1 MRRIRILAFIVA
13 CTAALVLSA
22 QTNTTGLSGTIV
34 DPSGAVIPGATVTLT
49 NNETNLIKTA
59 TSGAKGEYAFDQI
72 LPGSYTVTASAS
84 GFSDSVRKVRLLVAT
99 PLTLNIKMS
108 VGVTQVVNVDATSS
122 TMDVSDASLGTPFSS
137 QQVQT
142 LPYQANNV
150 LSLLSLQAGVLS
162 LDPGGQNGGL
172 NNGGPG
178 GVQDF
183 RTGSIDGARPDQ
195 SNVTLDGVDNNDQ
208 NNGYAFNGVLRSTR
222 ESVQEFRVTT
232 TNANADAG
240 RSSGAQVS
248 LVTRSGSNAFHGSA
262 YYLYRGPATASNSW
276 FLKQAQLVE
285 GEPNTSAKVLQDTY
299 GASFGGPIIKDKL
312 FFFGA
317 YEGFK
322 QASDVVVSQT
332 VPSVLNPGA
341 GLPTTSDGY
350 GGLVTGTVTYQD
362 TANALVTLSQA
373 QIDQMDQTG
382 QGVDQAALSYYN
394 LYPRANSASLGD
406 GYNTGG
412 YVFTSPNPISQIT
425 NILRLDYNLST
436 KHIFFVRGN
445 LQSDNTAS
453 TFQFPGSGELPGSRV
468 YSNNKGIAAGWIW
481 TLSNNAVNNFRY
493 GLTRQNTI
501 TEGAVTAG
509 YISISGLSNLDP
521 TTTSTTYLEPVHN
534 FVDDFTLVHGRH
546 TIQFGMDDRLI
557 FNNRYANA
565 TLYPTGDISVSLLTN
580 AGVAGKS
587 GNSFDPGTYGHPA
600 VASAFRTSYNN
611 AILAD
616 AGVITSSTQYSN
628 YTLKN
633 SQMIPIPAGQTLP
646 TRHFKNLEQEYYG
659 QDQWKVTPQVTLT
672 GGLRYVYLQVPYETN
687 GQEIA
692 PTIGMDEFLK
702 NRTAAAATGSTYNTR
717 IVYAPAGK
725 ANHAADYWTPQ
736 KDNFAPRFALAW
748 SPNGKYSV
756 RAGYGLSFDHFG
768 DSIIDAFD
776 SSGGFK
782 LNSSSVNSYGSID
795 NSPRFTSYNNVPTSA
810 STAGS
815 LTLPYTPPDNSFNFT
830 SNINR
835 DQKTPYAQTAD
846 LTVETDLGRGL
857 SLSVGYVGRFGR
869 HLLASWDASQPNN
882 LYDPGS
888 GQTYFQAMDHL
899 AQMADQGISPANVQ
913 NIQYWQDVFPKAT
926 YDYNGTTYTGTQAI
940 YAKELSEDVGN
951 ETDILYQ
958 YDVLTSGWA
967 DGSTNHFFF
976 PQYGS
981 MFAESSIGTSNYNAG
996 QLSLHQSLRYGVQYD
1011 LNYTYSKSMDL
1022 GSAPER
1028 AGTSY
1033 NRISNTLN
1041 PAGNY
1046 GPSDFDVRHNIT
1058 ANYLV
1063 NSPFGKGGMLLT
1075 GANGLLDRIVGGWQL
1090 TGVVHFSTGMPWTA
1104 TSSVYGTN
1112 FAASSQ
1118 LIATEPIKTT
1128 GHHRYVLSGKSGY
1141 ETVFANDTPTSAAD
1155 KLRYVYPGEAGQRN
1169 NFRADGYFDMDNGL
1183 AKDFHTFEHQTFRIE
1198 VEAFNV
1204 LNSVRFNTLT
1214 TNFSSGSFGKYSTLL
1229 VNPRQLQFSAKYS
1242 F

>member
-1 MRRIRILAFIVA
+1 LYRIRIFALNLA
-13 CTAALVLSA
+13 CAAASILFA
-22 QTNTTGLSGTIV
+22 QTNTTGLNGTIV
-34 DPSGAVIPGATVTLT
+34 DPSGALIPGATITLT
-49 NNETNLIKTA
+49 NNETNLVKTA
-59 TSGAKGEYAFDQI
+59 TSGAKGEYSFEQI
-72 LPGSYTVTASAS
+72 LPGSYTVTVSAS
-84 GFSDSVRKVRLLVAT
+84 GFSNSVRKVRLLVAT
-99 PLTLNIKMS
+99 PLSLNIAMTL
-108 VGVTQVVNVDATSS
+108 GVTEVVNVDATSS
-122 TMDVSDASLGTPFSS
+122 TMNISDASQGTAFNS

-162 LDPGGQNGGL
+162 LDPGAQNGGV
-172 NNGGPG
+172 NTT
-178 GVQDF
+178 DY
-183 RTGSIDGARPDQ
+183 RTGAIDGARQDQ

-222 ESVQEFRVTT
+222 DSVQEFRVTT

-248 LVTRSGSNAFHGSA
+248 LVTRSGTNAFHGSS
-262 YYLYRGPATASNSW
+262 YYLYRGPATAANSW
-276 FLKQAQLVE
+276 FLKQSQLVK
-285 GEPNTSAKVLQDTY
+285 GQPNTSAKVLQDTF
-299 GASFGGPIIKDKL
+299 GASFGGPIIKNKL

-332 VPSVLNPGA
+332 VPSVLGPA
-341 GLPTTSDGY
+341 STLPKTSDGY
-350 GGLVTGTVTYQD
+350 GGLVTGTVTYTD
-362 TANALVTLSQA
+362 AANAQYTLYQSD
-373 QIDQMDQTG
+373 ILKMDKTG
-382 QGVDQAALSYYN
+382 QGVDQAAVAYFN
-394 LYPRANSASLGD
+394 QYPRANSSSLGD

-412 YVFTSPNPISQIT
+412 YVFTSPSPISQIT
-425 NILRLDYNLST
+425 NILRLDYNLSP
-436 KHIFFVRGN
+436 KHILFVRGN
-445 LQSDNTAS
+445 LQSDNT
-453 TFQFPGSGELPGSRV
+453 TGTYQFNLNGEVPGSRV
-468 YSNNKGIAAGWIW
+468 YSNDKGIAAGWIW
-481 TLSNNAVNNFRY
+481 TLSNTATNNFRY
-493 GLTRQNTI
+493 GLTRQNAI
-501 TEGAVTAG
+501 TEGAVGAG
-509 YISISGLSNLDP
+509 YVTISGLTNLNP
-521 TTTSTTYLEPVHN
+521 TTTSTTYLEPVHD
-534 FVDDFTLVHGRH
+534 FVDDFTLVRGRH
-546 TIQFGMDDRLI
+546 TIQFGIDDRLI

-565 TLYPTGDISVSLLTN
+565 TLYPTGSVSVSLLTN
-580 AGVAGKS
+580 AGVAGQS
-587 GNSFDPGTYGHPA
+587 GNSFDPATFGYPA
-600 VASAFRTSYNN
+600 VASVFRTSYNN

-616 AGVITSSTQYSN
+616 AGVITSSTQYKN
-628 YTLKN
+628 YTLQG
-633 SQMIPIPAGQTLP
+633 SQMTPIPVGQTLP
-646 TRHFKNLEQEYYG
+646 TRHFKNMEQEYYG
-659 QDQWKVTPQVTLT
+659 QDQWKLTPQITLT
-672 GGLRYVYLQVPYETN
+672 AGLRYVYLQVPYETN

-692 PTIGMDEFLK
+692 PTIGMDQFLK
-702 NRTAAAATGSTYNTR
+702 DRTTAASSGSAYNTR
-717 IVYAPAGK
+717 LVYAPAGK

-736 KDNFAPRFALAW
+736 KGNFAPRFAVAW

-782 LNSSSVNSYGSID
+782 LNSSTVNSYGSID
-795 NSPRFTSYNNVPTSA
+795 NSPRFSGYNVVPTTA
-810 STAGS
+810 STGGS

-846 LTVETDLGRGL
+846 LTVEAELGHGFVL
-857 SLSVGYVGRFGR
+857 SAGYVGRFGR

-888 GQTYFQAMDHL
+888 GQTYFQAMDHI
-899 AQMADQGISPANVQ
+899 AQMADQGISPASVQ
-913 NIQYWQDVFPKAT
+913 NIPYWQDVFPKAT
-926 YDYNGTTYTGTQAI
+926 YTYKGTTYTGTQAI
-940 YAKELSEDVGN
+940 YAKEYYGDVGN

-967 DGSTNHFFF
+967 DGSTYHFFF

-981 MFAESSIGTSNYNAG
+981 MFAESTIGTSNYNAG
-996 QLSLHQSLRYGVQYD
+996 QLSLHQALRWGVQYD
-1011 LNYTYSKSMDL
+1011 LNYTLGKSMDL
-1022 GSAPER
+1022 GSSPER

-1063 NSPFGKGGMLLT
+1063 NSPFGNGAMLLT
-1075 GANGLLDRIVGGWQL
+1075 SAHGLLEQIVGGWQL
-1090 TGVVHFSTGMPWTA
+1090 TGVAHFSTGMPWTA

-1118 LIATEPIKTT
+1118 LIATSSIETT
-1128 GHHRYVLSGKSGY
+1128 GHHRYVSSGSTGY
-1141 ETVFANDTPTSAAD
+1141 ETVFANDTPTSAAN

-1169 NFRADGYFDMDNGL
+1169 NFRADGYFDMDSGL
-1183 AKDFHTFEHQTFRIE
+1183 AKDFRTFENQNIRIE

-1214 TNFSSGSFGKYSTLL
+1214 TNFSSGSFGKYSSLL
-1229 VNPRQLQFSAKYS
+1229 VNPRQLQFQVKYT

>member
-1 MRRIRILAFIVA
+1 MHRIRIFALILA
-13 CTAALVLSA
+13 CTGACILSA
-22 QTNTTGLSGTIV
+22 QTNTTALSGTIV
-34 DPSGAVIPGATVTLT
+34 DPSGALIPGATITLT
-49 NNETNLIKTA
+49 NTETNLTKMA
-59 TSGAKGEYAFDQI
+59 HSGDKGEYSFDQI
-72 LPGSYTVTASAS
+72 LPGPYTVTVRAN
-84 GFSDSVRKVRLLVAT
+84 GFSDAVRRVRLLVAT
-99 PLTLNIKMS
+99 PLTLNIKMTL
-108 VGVTQVVNVDATSS
+108 GVTEVVNVDANAS
-122 TMDVSDASLGTPFSS
+122 TMNVSDASLGTPFTS

-162 LDPGGQNGGL
+162 LDPGGET
-172 NNGGPG
+172 G
-178 GVQDF
+178 GVNTTDY
-183 RTGSIDGARPDQ
+183 RTGSIDGARQDQ
-195 SNVTLDGVDNNDQ
+195 SNVTLDGIDNNDQ

-232 TNANADAG
+232 VNANADAG

-248 LVTRSGSNAFHGSA
+248 LVTRSGSNSFHGST

-276 FLKQAQLVE
+276 FLKQSQLVE
-285 GEPNTSAKVLQDTY
+285 DQPNTSAKVLQDTY
-299 GASFGGPIIKDKL
+299 GAALGGPIVKNKL

-332 VPSVLNPGA
+332 VPSVLSPGA
-341 GLPTTSDGY
+341 GLPATSDGY
-350 GGLVTGTVTYQD
+350 GGLVTGTVTYAD
-362 TANALVTLSQA
+362 TSNALVTLSQA

-382 QGVDQAALSYYN
+382 QGVDQAAVAYFN
-394 LYPRANSASLGD
+394 QFPRANSASLGD

-425 NILRLDYNLST
+425 NILRLDYDLSP
-436 KHIFFVRGN
+436 KQIFFVRGN
-445 LQSDNTAS
+445 LQGDNT
-453 TFQFPGSGELPGSRV
+453 TGTYQFIQSGQLPSSRV

-481 TLSNNAVNNFRY
+481 TLSNNATNNFRY

-501 TEGAVTAG
+501 TEGAVGAG
-509 YISISGLSNLDP
+509 YISISGLSSLDP
-521 TTTSTTYLEPVHN
+521 TTTSTTYLEPVHD
-534 FVDDFTLVHGRH
+534 FVDDFTLVRGRH
-546 TIQFGMDDRLI
+546 TIQLGMDDRLI

-565 TLYPTGDISVSLLTN
+565 TLYPVGDVSVSLLTN

-600 VASAFRTSYNN
+600 VASSFRTSYNN

-616 AGVITSSTQYSN
+616 AGVITSSTQYNN
-628 YTLKN
+628 YTLSN
-633 SQMIPIPAGQTLP
+633 SQMVPIPAGQTLP
-646 TRHFKNLEQEYYG
+646 TRHFKNLEQEYYV
-659 QDQWKVTPQVTLT
+659 QDQWKLTPQITLT
-672 GGLRYVYLQVPYETN
+672 AGVRYVYLQVPYEVN

-692 PTIGMDEFLK
+692 PTIGMDQFLK
-702 NRTAAAATGSTYNTR
+702 DRTTAAATGSTYSTR

-736 KDNFAPRFALAW
+736 KNNFAPRFAVAW
-748 SPNGKYSV
+748 SPNGKLSV
-756 RAGYGLSFDHFG
+756 RAGYGLAFDHFG

-782 LNSSSVNSYGSID
+782 LNSSTVNSYGSIN
-795 NSPRFTSYNNVPTSA
+795 NSPRFTSYNNVPTTA
-810 STAGS
+810 SSGGT

-835 DQKTPYAQTAD
+835 DQKTPYAQMAN
-846 LTVETDLGRGL
+846 LTVETELGHGL
-857 SLSVGYVGRFGR
+857 DLSVGYVGRLGR

-888 GQTYFQAMDHL
+888 GQTYFEAMDHL
-899 AQMADQGISPANVQ
+899 AQMADQGVPVSAVT

-940 YAKELSEDVGN
+940 YAKELNEDVGN

-967 DGSTNHFFF
+967 DGSTYHFFF

-981 MFAESSIGTSNYNAG
+981 MFAESTIGTSNYNAG
-996 QLSLHQSLRYGVQYD
+996 QLSLHQALRYGVQYD

-1022 GSAPER
+1022 GSSPER

-1046 GPSDFDVRHNIT
+1046 GPSDFDIRHNIT
-1058 ANYLV
+1058 ANYLM
-1063 NSPFGKGGMLLT
+1063 NSPFGHGALLLT

-1090 TGVVHFSTGMPWTA
+1090 TGVLHFSTGMPWTA

-1118 LIATEPIKTT
+1118 LIATQPIPTT
-1128 GHHRYVLSGKSGY
+1128 GHHRYVGGTGAY
-1141 ETVFANDTPTSAAD
+1141 ETVFADDTPSSAAA
-1155 KLRYVYPGEAGQRN
+1155 KIRYVYPGEAGQRN

-1183 AKDFHTFEHQTFRIE
+1183 AKDFRTFEHQDLRFE